1 MDEQNKVQDAPQEE
15 QPQKAQEMATDS
27 QDQPTQ
33 GDVGELIA
41 ESKKYRQRSQKAEAE
56 LVKLQKQVDHSRQKQ
71 MEEQNQWQQL
81 AEERGAKIAELE
93 PIVVSAKEQED
104 AMRAELLKDFDE
116 EDRVTFS
123 DLSLPK
129 LKVVRDKLF
138 NNSSK
143 VAVDNS
149 SPSSNGGYSSALEFV
164 LNDPKGYEKSKKTN
178 TFGKFGNIFSPN
190 RGDS

>member
-1 MDEQNKVQDAPQEE
+1 MDEQKKVQDAPQEE
-15 QPQKAQEMATDS
+15 QPQNAQEMATDS

-56 LVKLQKQVDHSRQKQ
+56 LVKLQKQVEETRQKQ

-164 LNDPKGYEKSKKTN
+164 LNDPKGYEKSKKT
-178 TFGKFGNIFSPN
+178 TSFGKFGNIFNPN

>member
-1 MDEQNKVQDAPQEE
+1 MDEQNKVQGAPQEE

-41 ESKKYRQRSQKAEAE
+41 ESKKYRQRSQRAESE
-56 LVKLQKQVDHSRQKQ
+56 LAKLQKQVEETRQKQ

-81 AEERGAKIAELE
+81 AEERAAKIAELE

-116 EDRVTFS
+116 ENRATFS

-149 SPSSNGGYSSALEFV
+149 SPSSHGGYSSALDFV
-164 LNDPKGYEKSKKTN
+164 LNDPEGYEKSKKTN

>member
-1 MDEQNKVQDAPQEE
+1 MDEQKKVQDAPQEE

-56 LVKLQKQVDHSRQKQ
+56 LAKLQKQVEETRQKQ

-81 AEERGAKIAELE
+81 AEERAAKIAELE

-149 SPSSNGGYSSALEFV
+149 SPSSNGGYSSALDFV
-164 LNDPKGYEKSKKTN
+164 LNDPEGYEKSKKTN

>member
-1 MDEQNKVQDAPQEE
+1 MDEQKKVQDAPQEE
-15 QPQKAQEMATDS
+15 QPQNAQEMATDS

-56 LVKLQKQVDHSRQKQ
+56 LVKLQKQIDDNRQKQ

-164 LNDPKGYEKSKKTN
+164 LNDPKGYEKSKKT
-178 TFGKFGNIFSPN
+178 TSFGKFGNIFSPN